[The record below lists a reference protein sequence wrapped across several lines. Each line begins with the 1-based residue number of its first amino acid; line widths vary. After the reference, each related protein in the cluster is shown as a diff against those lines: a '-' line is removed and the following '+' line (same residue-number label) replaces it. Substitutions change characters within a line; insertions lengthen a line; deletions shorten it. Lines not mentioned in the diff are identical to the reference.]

1 MNEVPQSATNPLF
14 MLVWCVYGMPVVCF
28 AVRMF
33 LRLNGNR
40 ITAWLCGFSYVLRK
54 NVSKNV
60 SIFQKRKRKHK
71 KIAPG
76 MGGRGLSKKEDHEIP
91 GSVNLEMN
99 VSPYSFRNIS

>member
-14 MLVWCVYGMPVVCF
+14 MRVWCVYGMPVVCF

-33 LRLNGNR
+33 LRLKGNR

-76 MGGRGLSKKEDHEIP
+76 MGGRGHTKKEDHEIL
-91 GSVNLEMN
+91 GTSYKKLLSALH
-99 VSPYSFRNIS
+99 VS